1 MICHTPMF
9 QIPEFFRPSLSLL
22 PRSALR
28 YLEIGAV
35 PNLTHPALSN
45 PPQGRIAFIKGE
57 YCSHVYGIPGDSS
70 ELKALALG
78 TLKTFGPLSLF
89 TRYQCDF
96 RIVKLDPAPEC
107 QVWREFFAHDND
119 LENSRRIHEN
129 FRNLRPEGFSPNH
142 PTQGELAISVDSI
155 DWKSYGAVIVQD
167 FAVPE
172 RIVRQHPEIFWSFWI
187 SETGSPCFKE
197 AYRDSPAGYHAFLNG
212 GSRRWRVRPS
222 LRPHALE
229 FPYILQD
236 FATHRLLGAKLWE
249 ERSGILL
256 EVNTARTI
264 PKEIRRRLGEIAVVR
279 DNIGCPAVR
288 LELLHSCR
296 YFVQMVDKPLWGNSL
311 NEASA
316 AGCLCLGNR
325 ASMPNNLSLLTPETV
340 PNSWEEMIALMRRLE
355 AQPSQASGLWH
366 LQQSL
371 TTYYLHQRPLA
382 EWEARWDRHLKAKRS

>member
-1 MICHTPMF
+1 MF

-22 PRSALR
+22 PRPALR

-70 ELKALALG
+70 DLKALALG

-119 LENSRRIHEN
+119 FENSRRIHEN
-129 FRNLRPEGFSPNH
+129 FRNLRPEGFPPNH
-142 PTQGELAISVDSI
+142 PTQGELAILVDSI

-172 RIVRQHPEIFWSFWI
+172 RIVRQHPDIFWSFWI

-236 FATHRLLGAKLWE
+236 FATHRLLGAKPWE

-264 PKEIRRRLGEIAVVR
+264 PEEIRSRLGKIAVVR
-279 DNIGCPAVR
+279 DNMNSPAVR
-288 LELLHSCR
+288 LELLHSSR
-296 YFVQMVDKPLWGNSL
+296 YFLQMVDKPLWGNSL

-316 AGCLCLGNR
+316 AGCLCFGNR
-325 ASMPNNLSLLTPETV
+325 TSMPNNLSLLTPNTV
-340 PNSWEEMIALMRRLE
+340 PDSWEEMIALMRRLE

-371 TTYYLHQRPLA
+371 TTYCLHQRPLA

>member
-1 MICHTPMF
+1 MF

-296 YFVQMVDKPLWGNSL
+296 YFVHMVDKPLWGNSL
-311 NEASA
+311 NEAST

-340 PNSWEEMIALMRRLE
+340 PDSWEEMIALMRRLE
-355 AQPSQASGLWH
+355 AQPSHASGLWH

-371 TTYYLHQRPLA
+371 TAYYLHQRPLA

>member
-1 MICHTPMF
+1 MLR
-9 QIPEFFRPSLSLL
+9 IPEFFRPSLSLL

-28 YLEIGAV
+28 FLETGAT
-35 PNLTHPALSN
+35 PDLSFPALGQ
-45 PPQGRIAFIKGE
+45 PPPGRIAFIKGE

-70 ELKALALG
+70 DLRALALG

-89 TRYQCDF
+89 ARHQCDF

-107 QVWREFFAHDND
+107 QVWREFFAHDED
-119 LENSRRIHEN
+119 LKNSRRIHEN
-129 FRNLRPEGFSPNH
+129 FRNLRPEGFPPSH
-142 PTQGELAISVDSI
+142 PTQGEWAVSVDEI
-155 DWKSYGAVIVQD
+155 DWKSYAAVIVQD

-172 RIVRQHPEIFWSFWI
+172 RIVRQHPYVFWSFWI
-187 SETGSPCFKE
+187 SETGSPCFKA
-197 AYRDSPAGYHAFLNG
+197 AYHQAPWGYQVFLNG

-236 FATHRLLGAKLWE
+236 FETHRRLGAKPWK

-264 PKEIRRRLGEIAVVR
+264 PGDVRRRLEDITVVR
-279 DNIGCPAVR
+279 DNIGSPAVR
-288 LELLHSCR
+288 LELLHRSR
-296 YFVQMVDKPLWGNSL
+296 YFLQMVDKPLWGNSL

-316 AGCLCLGNR
+316 AGCLCLANR
-325 ASMPNNLSLLTPETV
+325 HSMPNNLSLLAHGTMV
-340 PNSWEEMIALMRRLE
+340 ANWEEMIALVRFCE
-355 AQPSQASGLWH
+355 AQPAQASGLWT

-371 TTYYLHQRPLA
+371 VAYFLHQRPLA
-382 EWEARWDRHLKAKRS
+382 EWEERWNRHRKEKCP

>member
-1 MICHTPMF
+1 MICRTPMF

-57 YCSHVYGIPGDSS
+57 YCSHVYGIPGDSFD
-70 ELKALALG
+70 LKALALG

-325 ASMPNNLSLLTPETV
+325 ASMPNNLSLLTPNTV
-340 PNSWEEMIALMRRLE
+340 PDSWEEMIALMRRLE

-371 TTYYLHQRPLA
+371 TAYYLHQRPLA

>member
-1 MICHTPMF
+1 MLWPDLMLR
-9 QIPEFFRPSLSLL
+9 IPEIFRPSLSLL
-22 PRSALR
+22 PRSTLR
-28 YLEIGAV
+28 FLETGAI
-35 PNLTHPALSN
+35 PDLSRPALHPR
-45 PPQGRIAFIKGE
+45 PPGRVAFVKGE
-57 YCSHVYGIPGDSS
+57 YCSHVYGVPGDSS
-70 ELKALALG
+70 QLRALALG

-89 TRYQCDF
+89 TRYRCDF
-96 RIVKLDPAPEC
+96 RILKLDPAPEC
-107 QVWREFFAHDND
+107 QVWREFFAGDED

-129 FRNLRPEGFSPNH
+129 FRNLRPEGSPPGQ
-142 PTQGELAISVDSI
+142 PTQGELAVSVDDI
-155 DWKSYGAVIVQD
+155 DWDSYGAVIVQD

-172 RIVRQHPEIFWSFWI
+172 RIVRKHPGIFWSFWI
-187 SETGSPCFKE
+187 SETGSPCFKQ
-197 AYRDSPAGYHAFLNG
+197 AYRQAPAGYHAFLNG

-222 LRPHALE
+222 LHPHALE

-236 FATHRLLGAKLWE
+236 FATHRLLGAKPWE

-256 EVNTARTI
+256 EVNTARTV
-264 PKEIRRRLGEIAVVR
+264 PEEIRRRLGEIAVVR
-279 DNIGCPAVR
+279 DNIGSPAVR

-340 PNSWEEMIALMRRLE
+340 PDRWEEMIALVRRLE
-355 AQPSQASGLWH
+355 TLPRGASALWD

-371 TTYYLHQRPLA
+371 AGYFLHRRPLA
-382 EWEARWDRHLKAKRS
+382 EWELRWARHRGDNSR

>member
-1 MICHTPMF
+1 MS

-222 LRPHALE
+222 LRSHALE

-340 PNSWEEMIALMRRLE
+340 PDSWEEMIALMRRLE

>member
-1 MICHTPMF
+1 MICPTPMF

-22 PRSALR
+22 PRPALR

-70 ELKALALG
+70 DLKALALG

-129 FRNLRPEGFSPNH
+129 FRNLRPEGFPPNH
-142 PTQGELAISVDSI
+142 PTQGELAILVDSI

-172 RIVRQHPEIFWSFWI
+172 RIVRQHPDIFWSFWI

-236 FATHRLLGAKLWE
+236 FATHRLLGAKPWE

-256 EVNTARTI
+256 EVNTARKI

-279 DNIGCPAVR
+279 DNIGCSAVR

-340 PNSWEEMIALMRRLE
+340 PDSWEQMIALMRRLE

>member
-1 MICHTPMF
+1 MICHTPMS